1 MIARPKNPLADHYD
15 DLYRG
20 SGFGDA
26 PAFYEWILR
35 IAQPPMKGRVLDLG
49 CGRGGAMAALGD
61 AGLRGVGLDFS
72 TVALEGSRERTPSLP
87 HVRGDG
93 TRLPFADHSF
103 DTIQLLVGDL
113 ESLPCGFGINGA
125 KRKIKRQS
133 MLGKLKERC
142 QARHSPPK
150 LAVCITMYNEEE
162 NELRDT
168 LQGVIENYHELRQDK
183 SLNFTKDDMV
193 VVLVCDGFDRLTPT
207 FKQFATDKQFYD
219 EEVLIEKGFMNQDR
233 TGKWVM
239 KDVDELV
246 PVGADVPSN
255 ILHLFQVSTWDFDL
269 GEEVPKQHRINFA
282 FALKQRND
290 GKINS
295 HKWFY
300 QGICQYLNPDLCMML
315 DIGTRP
321 AKHSVYK
328 LYKYMRKHRSC
339 GGCCGERSAISD

>member
-1 MIARPKNPLADHYD
+1 
-15 DLYRG
+15 
-20 SGFGDA
+20 
-26 PAFYEWILR
+26 
-35 IAQPPMKGRVLDLG
+35 
-49 CGRGGAMAALGD
+49 
-61 AGLRGVGLDFS
+61 
-72 TVALEGSRERTPSLP
+72 
-87 HVRGDG
+87 
-93 TRLPFADHSF
+93 
-103 DTIQLLVGDL
+103 
-113 ESLPCGFGINGA
+113 
-125 KRKIKRQS
+125 

-142 QARHSPPK
+142 NARHSPPK

-239 KDVDELV
+239 KEVDELV
-246 PVGADVPSN
+246 PVGSDVPSN

-300 QGICQYLNPDLCMML
+300 QGIC
-315 DIGTRP
+315 
-321 AKHSVYK
+321 
-328 LYKYMRKHRSC
+328 
-339 GGCCGERSAISD
+339 